1 MAAEKLE
8 IRGDLSWFDR
18 LIVPRPIS
26 RLVLLLS
33 FGLLAEALF
42 RLLTKEALGYISSV
56 AGALCLMCATAVWS
70 MRDKL
75 DDKINGEH
83 SSAKEFQDLRRLSAK
98 LRRQAMG
105 RSVRVA
111 ICAILAASP
120 TLSFTVT
127 KEIWHWMVLLA
138 GVATAEA
145 IYGYM
150 VANLWEEQLIAYR
163 DRLVLASKRAGE
175 RSALLAKM
183 TAAKFTSPSAR
194 PSTSASPTLLPH

>member
-26 RLVLLLS
+26 RLVLLIC

-98 LRRQAMG
+98 LRRQAMS

-183 TAAKFTSPSAR
+183 TAAKFTSPSPR